1 MIEGSLGWLT
11 IPERMVAVAPDLGR
25 LADGLRSEADRVLV
39 LGSGNAAFS
48 ARAVAELFP
57 PAEGFP
63 ALSVLDTTVP
73 SAVAAAAE
81 AHDPART
88 LFVVASRTGSTL
100 EANLLFDFFFD
111 RASKALGG
119 AAGSRFL
126 AVTEAGS
133 ALDTEATRRRVR
145 AVVPAEPRAPGAF
158 GGLSQFAL
166 VPAALVGAD
175 VEEIAAR
182 AARMAEACR
191 TPGAENPGLLLGA
204 ALGAEALAG
213 RDKLTLSL
221 ASAIAAFGPWLEAL
235 VSFATAK
242 EGRGIV
248 PVVGEPL
255 GPPAVYGS
263 DRFFVRA
270 DAGDAEDPEA
280 GHLLA
285 SLVEHGHPLAGF
297 LWRDALDLGAEMF
310 RWQFAAAVAARLL
323 GVNPFDE
330 PDARD
335 ARDRAN
341 RVLAGAAPEAEAG
354 GAASLGELLST
365 TSPRGYLA
373 IAAFVA
379 EAPAAAAALEGL
391 RVAVR
396 RTRRIATTAGF
407 GPAVE
412 QALGQLHQGGPD
424 GAFLLLTGPPGAPV
438 AIPNR
443 PWDFGRVLEAQ
454 ADGVF
459 EALQARGRR
468 VARVRLAGDPAEGIA
483 ALAAAVGPEVAA

>member
-1 MIEGSLGWLT
+1 MA
-11 IPERMVAVAPDLGR
+11 AVAPDLAR
-25 LADGLRSEADRVLV
+25 LAEGLRAEADRVLV
-39 LGSGNAAFS
+39 LGSGNAGFA
-48 ARAVAELFP
+48 ARTVAGLFP

-63 ALSVLDTTVP
+63 GLSVLDTTEP
-73 SAVAAAAE
+73 SAVTAAAE

-88 LFVVASRTGSTL
+88 LFIVASRTGSTL

-111 RASKALGG
+111 RAAKRLGD

-133 ALDTEATRRRVR
+133 ALDTEAARRRVR

-158 GGLSQFAL
+158 GGLTQFAL

-175 VEEIAAR
+175 VAEIAAR

-191 TPGAENPGLLLGA
+191 APGAENPGLLLGA

-213 RDKLTLSL
+213 RNKLTLSFGRPL
-221 ASAIAAFGPWLEAL
+221 AAFGPWLEAL
-235 VSFATAK
+235 VASTTAK
-242 EGRGIV
+242 DGSGIV

-255 GPPAVYGS
+255 GPPAVYGP

-270 DAGDAEDPEA
+270 EAGEDGDPEA

-297 LWRDALDLGAEMF
+297 VWRDALDLGVEMF

-330 PDARD
+330 SDARD
-335 ARDRAN
+335 ARERAN
-341 RVLAGAAPEAEAG
+341 RFLAGASPEADPGDAG
-354 GAASLGELLST
+354 GAEALRARLAAMGPS
-365 TSPRGYLA
+365 GYLA
-373 IAAFVA
+373 IAAFVPETP
-379 EAPAAAAALEGL
+379 EAVAALETL

-396 RTRRIATTAGF
+396 GARRFATTAGF
-407 GPAVE
+407 GPVFE
-412 QALGQLHQGGPD
+412 QAAGQLHQGGPD
-424 GAFLLLTGPPGAPV
+424 GVFLVVTGAPGSPL

-454 ADGVF
+454 ADGLV
-459 EALQARGRR
+459 EALRARGRP
-468 VARVRLAGDPAEGIA
+468 VVRVRFSGNPAEGIA
-483 ALAAAVGPEVAA
+483 ALGAAMGREVAA